1 MIERIV
7 IMTFREEEIDT
18 FLSLFDASSGK
29 IRSFPG
35 NQGLRLLQN
44 LKQPNQLTTYS
55 YWDSESD
62 LDNYRKSE
70 LFIDTWSKTK
80 VLFESKPT
88 AISQIVIRGPF

>member
-18 FLSLFDASSGK
+18 FLEIFDASFDK

-44 LKQPNQLTTYS
+44 TQQPNQLSTYS
-55 YWDSESD
+55 YWDSEFD
-62 LDNYRKSE
+62 LNTYRESE
-70 LFIDTWSKTK
+70 FFNETWSKTK
-80 VLFESKPT
+80 VLFESKPR